1 VGRFCE
7 KPFNRENIVW
17 KPGTMDQLLSMR
29 TFMRV
34 ADLSSFTKAA
44 DSLALSRAVTST
56 HIADLERYL
65 GVRLLQRSTRRVSL
79 TPDGHEY
86 LERCRRIIAEI
97 DAADD
102 AMKGNRSRPQ
112 GKLRVDV
119 PTAFGRH
126 LLVPALPQ
134 FTSRYPEISLE
145 IQYNERVV
153 DMIAEEIDIAVRVG
167 PIGPSNLIGRRVCR
181 TWLLN
186 CAAPGYLAKHGTP
199 QDPEQLRNHKL
210 VGLIRA
216 ATRRPRKWIFQKGRV
231 RKQLTLPFA
240 VAFSE
245 TGPALSAAIA
255 GTGVVQMM
263 DMVVADAVAIGRL
276 DLILPDWS
284 AEGPPISIV
293 YPSTSRNLPKVR
305 VFADFA
311 ADLLLQWRKHVD
323 SVRSSA
329 P

>member
-1 VGRFCE
+1 
-7 KPFNRENIVW
+7 
-17 KPGTMDQLLSMR
+17 MDQLMSMR

-44 DSLALSRAVTST
+44 DSLSLSRAVIST
-56 HIADLERYL
+56 HVAELERYL

-86 LERCRRIIAEI
+86 LERCRRIIADI

-102 AMKGNRSRPQ
+102 AMKRTRSRPQ
-112 GKLRVDV
+112 GRLRVDV

-134 FTSRYPEISLE
+134 FTSRYPEIQLE
-145 IQYNERVV
+145 IQYNERVIDLIEEQV
-153 DMIAEEIDIAVRVG
+153 DVTVRVG
-167 PIGPSNLIGRRVCR
+167 PIGPSNLVGRRVCR

-186 CAAPGYLAKHGTP
+186 CAAPGYLAQNGIPT
-199 QDPEQLRNHKL
+199 DPEQLRDHRL
-210 VGLIRA
+210 VGMLRA
-216 ATRRPRKWIFQKGRV
+216 ESRRPRKWVFQKGRV
-231 RKQLTLPFA
+231 RKQMSFPFA

-245 TGPALSAAIA
+245 TGPALAAAIN
-255 GTGVVQMM
+255 GTGIVQLM

-276 DLILPDWS
+276 ELLMPEWS

-293 YPSTSRNLPKVR
+293 YPATVRHLPKVR

-311 ADLLLQWRKHVD
+311 ADLLLQWRRHVD
-323 SVRSSA
+323 SVRLRA